1 MTPTQPEIK
10 VGDLVAFSGYSWKSA
25 VINLCSYG
33 LPCWNASHVGII
45 GEYQGELLLFES
57 TTLSNI
63 PCVIQGKPFKG
74 TQACRLED
82 RVASYTGSVWHYPL
96 CHELFGAEPEHLNK
110 FLIDHIG
117 IPYDHIGAIRSG
129 GAAWSWLESHLHVEN
144 LDSIFCSEYC
154 AAAHRYTGIL
164 QTGHVSRW
172 NPNRL
177 IRYER
182 REGILVKPWRLK
194 HEASD
199 LRPPTGLH
207 AGLWYGG

>member
-1 MTPTQPEIK
+1 MTPTKHEIK
-10 VGDLVAFSGYSWKSA
+10 VGDLIAFSGRSWKSA

-33 LPCWNASHVGII
+33 IPWWSASHVGII

-82 RVASYTGSVWHYPL
+82 RIASYAGSIWHYPL
-96 CHELFGAEPEHLNK
+96 YRDLFDAEFERLNK

-117 IPYDHIGAIRSG
+117 ILYDHIGAIRSG
-129 GAAWSWLESHLHVEN
+129 GAAWSWFESYIHDEN

-154 AAAHRYTGIL
+154 AAAHCDIGMLR
-164 QTGHVSRW
+164 TGHVSRW

-182 REGILVKPWRLK
+182 WERILVKPRRLK
-194 HEASD
+194 
-199 LRPPTGLH
+199 T
-207 AGLWYGG
+207 